1 MKEESG
7 DLPLGTIVKDG
18 YYWCVACN
26 CWATE
31 SHLQGSKH
39 ERAMK
44 WWHQAAS
51 PAMVCNPSLHQ
62 NMQTWGA
69 ASAEVVREGY
79 FPPAWGDRN
88 CFVWK
93 PETSQWWC
101 RLCYKYADDNHIA
114 SATHVKRA
122 AYPNSYLYD
131 GTSSHHRD
139 FSGPPP
145 LPPPSAPGASSSRDS
160 IRKQSPWAAL
170 DCEDPLPSAYSP
182 HTAATQP
189 PPPPRAQAQQAC
201 PLPSS
206 QGPPPDTSPLH
217 WLVPPAVPA
226 PSRPD
231 TPPPVVHQAGRSP
244 PPPPPSATEASMAS
258 WWSQPALWTASDF
271 DDPLPSAYS
280 LYTAAIQP
288 PPLPGAQPLQACPL
302 PSSQGSPPDVP
313 SLHWLTS
320 TSPSVVHKV
329 DSLNDGSVRLAPW
342 ALAAFGSSSHGSGTC
357 TSTNADLGHA
367 ASCVPDAAAQAP
379 THLMPTRP
387 WLEQVSAKNHWRIY
401 FDTKE
406 KKHFWFKA
414 ETEEATWNEPEE
426 YLIVA

>member
-1 MKEESG
+1 MNEESG
-7 DLPLGTIVKDG
+7 NLPPGTIVKDG
-18 YYWCVACN
+18 YYFCVVCN
-26 CWATE
+26 CWANE
-31 SHLQGSKH
+31 SHLQSSRH

-44 WWHQAAS
+44 RWHQAAS

-62 NMQTWGA
+62 NLQTWGA

-93 PETSQWWC
+93 PETCQWWC

-122 AYPNSYLYD
+122 AYPYSYLYD
-131 GTSSHHRD
+131 GTSSHHQD

-145 LPPPSAPGASSSRDS
+145 LPPPSATGASTTSWWSQPSSRDS
-160 IRKQSPWAAL
+160 IRKSSPWAAL

-182 HTAATQP
+182 HTAAT
-189 PPPPRAQAQQAC
+189 
-201 PLPSS
+201 
-206 QGPPPDTSPLH
+206 
-217 WLVPPAVPA
+217 
-226 PSRPD
+226 
-231 TPPPVVHQAGRSP
+231 
-244 PPPPPSATEASMAS
+244 
-258 WWSQPALWTASDF
+258 
-271 DDPLPSAYS
+271 
-280 LYTAAIQP
+280 QP

-313 SLHWLTS
+313 SLHSLTS

-329 DSLNDGSVRLAPW
+329 DSLNDGSLAPW
-342 ALAAFGSSSHGSGTC
+342 ALTAFGSSSQGSGSC

-379 THLMPTRP
+379 THLMPTRA
-387 WLEQVSAKNHWRIY
+387 S
-401 FDTKE
+401 
-406 KKHFWFKA
+406 
-414 ETEEATWNEPEE
+414 
-426 YLIVA
+426 